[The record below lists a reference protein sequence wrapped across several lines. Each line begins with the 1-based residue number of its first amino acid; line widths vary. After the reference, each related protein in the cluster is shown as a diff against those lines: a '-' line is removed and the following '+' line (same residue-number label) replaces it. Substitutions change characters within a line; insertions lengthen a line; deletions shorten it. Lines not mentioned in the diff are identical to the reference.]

1 MSLGVITSR
10 KSKSWPKVHWVVRK
24 EVIEHKGHAIVVL
37 KEDYELVW
45 PWMKCIAI
53 GIHKGG

>member
-1 MSLGVITSR
+1 MGVITSK
-10 KSKSWPKVHWVVRK
+10 KSQSWPKVHWVIRK
-24 EVIEHKGHAIVVL
+24 EVVEHKGHAIVVL

>member
-10 KSKSWPKVHWVVRK
+10 RSQPWPKIHWIVRRN
-24 EVIEHKGHAIVVL
+24 VIECEGHMVVVMQ
-37 KEDYELVW
+37 EDYELIW

>member
-1 MSLGVITSR
+1 MGVITSR
-10 KSKSWPKVHWVVRK
+10 KSQSWPKVHWVVRK